1 MERVDVWRVFENGAL
16 SMEDYL
22 DLLDMFYT
30 DGLRK
35 IKYIEE
41 LAKKEDISNYKI
53 EVHGLKSAAANVG
66 AFDISEM
73 AKRHEEA
80 AKEMDVEYIRSH
92 YAELLE
98 EYQALLSEIESV
110 LKKKQ
115 HGSFEKKESADLTVI
130 EESDMLKR
138 VDEALHK
145 LEQFQP
151 KETGRIVEELLGC
164 VLSAE
169 VERDLLEVQN
179 LLKLYEDD
187 KAEELLRNLKEKLKD
202 E

>member
-1 MERVDVWRVFENGAL
+1 MN
-16 SMEDYL
+16 
-22 DLLDMFYT
+22 
-30 DGLRK
+30 
-35 IKYIEE
+35 I
-41 LAKKEDISNYKI
+41 
-53 EVHGLKSAAANVG
+53 
-66 AFDISEM
+66 
-73 AKRHEEA
+73 
-80 AKEMDVEYIRSH
+80 EYIRSH
-92 YAELLE
+92 YVELLE
-98 EYQALLSEIESV
+98 KYQDLLSEIASV

-115 HGSFEKKESADLTVI
+115 HGSFEKKGQADLTVI

-151 KETGRIVEELLGC
+151 KETNQIVEGLLGC
-164 VLSAE
+164 VLSAD

-187 KAEELLRNLKEKLKD
+187 KAEELLRNLEEKLKD

>member
-1 MERVDVWRVFENGAL
+1 
-16 SMEDYL
+16 
-22 DLLDMFYT
+22 
-30 DGLRK
+30 
-35 IKYIEE
+35 
-41 LAKKEDISNYKI
+41 
-53 EVHGLKSAAANVG
+53 
-66 AFDISEM
+66 
-73 AKRHEEA
+73 
-80 AKEMDVEYIRSH
+80 
-92 YAELLE
+92 
-98 EYQALLSEIESV
+98 V

-151 KETGRIVEELLGC
+151 KETGHIVEELLGC